1 MAKVIFN
8 EERCKGCELC
18 INACP
23 KKIIRLAER
32 FNTVGFHPA
41 EVPME
46 DQNQCIACGFCG
58 RMCPHVAIEVY
69 K

>member
-8 EERCKGCELC
+8 ENRCKGCELC

-32 FNTVGFHPA
+32 FNTVGYHPA
-41 EVPME
+41 EVP
-46 DQNQCIACGFCG
+46 DQDQSQCISCGFCH